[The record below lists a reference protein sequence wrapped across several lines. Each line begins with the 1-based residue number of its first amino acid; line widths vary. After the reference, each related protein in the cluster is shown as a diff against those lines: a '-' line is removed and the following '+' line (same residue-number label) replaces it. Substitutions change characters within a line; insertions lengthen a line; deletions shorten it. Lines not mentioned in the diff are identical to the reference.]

1 MKFLKSIKITFFVF
15 IESLK
20 RKKTIEQDFDL
31 GNNIKLFYWKYSDKK
46 ENLGDFLSKVV
57 VNNFVSQIKGK
68 NNNTKSRTLYA
79 IGSILGFRCQN
90 AVVWGS
96 GILYP
101 SKKRLKRIK
110 FSSLDVRAVRGPK
123 TRQHLLGVGK
133 KCPEIYGD
141 PAILMPK
148 IFNPNITEK
157 IYPIS
162 LIMHYNDTFE
172 IPNDMN
178 INVINILTTDYK
190 DFIIQILQSSLVISS
205 SLHGI
210 ILSETYGIP
219 AVLLQKDNQSLFKF
233 EDYYNSTGRY
243 NVLVAKSIQEAI
255 KLQPMPIPDLS
266 LMQENLLNAFPSDLW
281 N

>member
-162 LIMHYNDTFE
+162 LIMHYN
-172 IPNDMN
+172 
-178 INVINILTTDYK
+178 
-190 DFIIQILQSSLVISS
+190 
-205 SLHGI
+205 
-210 ILSETYGIP
+210 GIP